1 MLPYI
6 AVIRDSFHA
15 ALASRIL
22 WVAFAA
28 IWLLLAALSPIG
40 YREDYT
46 TTFRG
51 QDFHNGT
58 RMKAMLAQG
67 LVDPKVENAA
77 IGRLAAAMP
86 EDLSRQLRRVGEGDE
101 VRIRLSVL
109 AEALNECLDDESWYD
124 AQAWVATLR
133 LRELREL
140 DEKTSGELEE
150 SLRRRRARLRIE
162 AALPGV
168 FESRASRSITLTYAG
183 FDFPA
188 NLEVDKNQFVNLIN
202 QWVVPV
208 IIDWLLGFA
217 LVFLGILVT
226 ASIIPDMLQPGSLH
240 LLLSKPV
247 SRTLLLLSKF
257 VGGCAFVF
265 LCVVQLV
272 IGLYLVAGLRLDV
285 WNIRVLWCIPVSVF
299 LFSVFYSVST
309 VAGLRWRSPILAI
322 GITTIFGTICLVV
335 GMIGGFFDALVKR
348 PDQVQGLAVAGDS
361 IFGSTRG
368 GGLVRFDRPQNSWVE
383 IFESS
388 AMSPDRV
395 LSPIAVGD
403 GAIATA
409 RVRGGRFNPFGS
421 GALDLLV
428 LSELDGWSPEPSL
441 RLPTATSWLH
451 RAGNDVLAMNTG
463 ELAIT
468 SVESILEAAGQP
480 SKSGSD
486 ADADHEADKS
496 EQQGWLGKLTN
507 MMGGVTSGFSAVLPG
522 QMAITP
528 PRRVVVDP
536 QGKWLVALSRGR
548 LVRLER
554 PEDGGS
560 GPRARAPWTLVAEQ
574 TLEGEASRRSVLAVS
589 GEVLLVARAEEP
601 IRLLDATSLQPLEEL
616 ELSSALVPVTA
627 TGIGESGRFALVT
640 SDELCRIVKS
650 SDKGGASHAISKPI
664 EVTTVAGVHMD
675 ASGKTL
681 YVVHHIDQI
690 DVLDAGNLAV
700 RERIRPTLAR
710 WRLVDRYLISPLRM
724 IIPQTGELGETT
736 AAMVS
741 GKSAIAFQS
750 GGGSEDQELHRYNIL
765 RPVASCAA
773 FIVVMLTIGCIY
785 FSTRDF

>member
-1 MLPYI
+1 MFPYL
-6 AVIRDSFHA
+6 AVIADSFRA
-15 ALASRIL
+15 ALASRVL

-67 LVDPKVENAA
+67 VVDPDVKDEPL
-77 IGRLAAAMP
+77 GRLAAAMP

-109 AEALNECLDDESWYD
+109 ADALNECLDEESWYD
-124 AQAWVATLR
+124 ADAWGSTLR

-140 DEKTSGELEE
+140 DETPAEELGE

-168 FESRASRSITLTYAG
+168 FESRASRSIRLTYAG

-188 NLEVDKNQFVNLIN
+188 NFEVDKTQFVNLIN

-272 IGLYLVAGLRLDV
+272 VGLYLIAGLRLDV
-285 WNIRVLWCIPVSVF
+285 WNIRMLWCIPVSVF
-299 LFSVFYSVST
+299 LFSVFYSVSM

-335 GMIGGFFDALVKR
+335 GIIGGFFDGLVKR
-348 PDQVQGLAVAGDS
+348 PDRVQGLAIAGES

-368 GGLVRFDRPQNSWVE
+368 GGLVRFDRGDNRWVS

-395 LSPIAVGD
+395 LPPIALGENV
-403 GAIATA
+403 IATA

-421 GALDLLV
+421 GSLDLLV
-428 LSELDGWSPEPSL
+428 LSESDDWSPEPSL
-441 RLPTATSWLH
+441 RLPTATSSLR
-451 RAGNDVLAMNTG
+451 RAGDDVLALNTG

-468 SVESILEAAGQP
+468 SVESILEAAGQGEDAD
-480 SKSGSD
+480 SENESEGEEKKTEKSG
-486 ADADHEADKS
+486 
-496 EQQGWLGKLTN
+496 WLDKLTN
-507 MMGGVTSGFSAVLPG
+507 MMGGVTTGFSAVLPNR
-522 QMAITP
+522 MAITP
-528 PRRVVVDP
+528 PRGVVVDH
-536 QGKWLVALSRGR
+536 QGSWLIALSRGR
-548 LVRLER
+548 LLRLKR
-554 PEDGGS
+554 PEDASAG
-560 GPRARAPWTLVAEQ
+560 RWTLAAESM
-574 TLEGEASRRSVLAVS
+574 LEGEASRRSVLALSGNVVMVS
-589 GEVLLVARAEEP
+589 RAEEP
-601 IRLLDATSLQPLEEL
+601 IRLLDATTLEPIKEL
-616 ELSSALVPVTA
+616 ELSASLTPVSAR
-627 TGIGESGRFALVT
+627 GIGDDGRFALVT
-640 SDELCRIVKS
+640 SDERCRI
-650 SDKGGASHAISKPI
+650 ISADA
-664 EVTTVAGVHMD
+664 ETRSLDATSVVGVHTD
-675 ASGKTL
+675 LVSGKIYL
-681 YVVHHIDQI
+681 VHHIDQI
-690 DVLDAGNLAV
+690 DVLDSNDLSV
-700 RERIRPTLAR
+700 TERIRPALAR
-710 WRLVDRYLISPLRM
+710 WRLIDRYMISPLRM
-724 IIPQTGELGETT
+724 IIPQTGELGETI
-736 AAMVS
+736 ASMVS
-741 GKSAIAFQS
+741 GKSAVSFQA
-750 GGGSEDQELHRYNIL
+750 GPGTEDEEIHRYNII
-765 RPVASCAA
+765 RPVTSCAT
-773 FIVVMLTIGCIY
+773 FIVVMMVIGCVY